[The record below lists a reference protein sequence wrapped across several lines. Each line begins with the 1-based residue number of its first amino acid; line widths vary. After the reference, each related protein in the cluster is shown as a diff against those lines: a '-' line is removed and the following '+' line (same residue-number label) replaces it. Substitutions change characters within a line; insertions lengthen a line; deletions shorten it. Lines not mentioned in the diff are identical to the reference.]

1 MNGSDIEIEIDID
14 IDENDHWTDGS
25 NDSEDNTDDG
35 LFDDADDGN
44 EKLATTREEVGSKDN
59 RKHRKRKIKSLPNT
73 SFDMRRA
80 IKRRRRRQEE
90 LERQPDLGQFDDD
103 ENDND
108 NEDPI
113 QNSGALIS
121 GTSQPPFSPR
131 SKTTEKGGIASVDVE
146 EVIRATKEEKAAT
159 AGNPTAT
166 SGSSTIAMNF
176 EGDNNLDK
184 APAMRTRVV
193 DEEENKIIDNT
204 ANAVGISRD
213 ISNVD
218 GNLFEHQNI
227 DSKRKD
233 NRTDIHE
240 NNLEHRSRNKYNN
253 NSSLSSNYF
262 KFDER
267 KFFSSPTFKPEIK
280 EEAFCR
286 IYAAIEIPLKVLED
300 HGYEAY
306 RQYIEGYDE
315 ENDYHDRDNNDAGGG
330 FRGGHIRKNYR
341 GLFRNIKT
349 KNSYRDKQ
357 KDKEES
363 IRNSLRN
370 ALVNGDPREYQRT
383 IFEVARRRNTIVNL
397 GTGAGK
403 TLIALLLIREIWSTQ
418 SSTKA
423 KKTQKEILNNPMN
436 GHGDA
441 DATKDNEIRNK
452 QQSRRTEKKIEKKQT
467 LFLVP
472 SVALAIQQS
481 LTLRANLPHL
491 HVETA
496 CYTSA
501 SSKRTRASLGT
512 CDVIVATH
520 GVIQDLLMHYGDTFR
535 MDRFNLVVI
544 DECHYAASGNHT
556 YRHLMTKFYHPL
568 EPQRRPRV
576 LGLTASPLLNVKES
590 HSDEQ
595 LSTMLDNL
603 ERTLDSKMVSAAG
616 LIGSR
621 EKEDPAAK
629 SVAPI
634 SITSNNNLL
643 HRVIDERAL
652 NYHGT
657 NMNRTIPSA
666 DNLELLPSRYREFKQ
681 LEHLYKDLGPLVLTI
696 YCAILR
702 RELSKNIFENESM
715 LQFDCAVD
723 HLRRIE
729 EFCNQEIRIL
739 PNMGRNDK
747 ILALEELIETLV
759 EEKGGMKTIGLVF
772 VERRITA
779 IALHCYFLW
788 RNRQIL
794 DETSVGVSS
803 NWKFAKQARRETHK
817 SDSFFELKS
826 SRNKVDQDDD
836 EDDQF
841 DDSVDDPFHIFQQRN
856 ETQDDISVRKKD
868 FQGEM
873 QENNIDLFPT
883 AQFMDAESDSEDE
896 TDNSAKENTKKKI
909 RYKLGEYRLF
919 L

>member
-1 MNGSDIEIEIDID
+1 MNGSEIEIDTD
-14 IDENDHWTDGS
+14 VDESDHWTYGS

-35 LFDDADDGN
+35 LFDDADDDN
-44 EKLATTREEVGSKDN
+44 DQLATTREEVDGKEN
-59 RKHRKRKIKSLPNT
+59 RTHRKRNRKSPPNIF
-73 SFDMRRA
+73 FDWGRA
-80 IKRRRRRQEE
+80 IKRRRQRQEE
-90 LERQPDLGQFDDD
+90 LERQRDLGQFDDD
-103 ENDND
+103 DNDND
-108 NEDPI
+108 NKDPI
-113 QNSGALIS
+113 QNSGTWVY
-121 GTSQPPFSPR
+121 GTSQSSFSPH
-131 SKTTEKGGIASVDVE
+131 SKTAEKGGIVSVDGE
-146 EVIRATKEEKAAT
+146 EVIRATKEEKAT
-159 AGNPTAT
+159 NAGNSTVT
-166 SGSSTIAMNF
+166 GRSLTIAMTI
-176 EGDNNLDK
+176 EGGNTFDK
-184 APAMRTRVV
+184 PSAMRTRVD
-193 DEEENKIIDNT
+193 DEDENKIIEDIAT
-204 ANAVGISRD
+204 AVGISRD

-218 GNLFEHQNI
+218 GTPFEHHKIHSN
-227 DSKRKD
+227 RKD
-233 NRTDIHE
+233 SRSKSYE
-240 NNLEHRSRNKYNN
+240 NNPEHKSRNKYNN
-253 NSSLSSNYF
+253 SNSSLSSNYF

-280 EEAFCR
+280 EEAFRR
-286 IYAAIEIPLKVLED
+286 IYTAIETPLKVLED

-315 ENDYHDRDNNDAGGG
+315 ETDHHDRDNKDASGRI
-330 FRGGHIRKNYR
+330 RGGRNRKNYR
-341 GLFRNIKT
+341 GLFRNIKI

-383 IFEVARRRNTIVNL
+383 IFEVARQRNTIVNL

-403 TLIALLLIREIWSTQ
+403 TLIALLLIRDIWSTQ
-418 SSTKA
+418 STIEARKM
-423 KKTQKEILNNPMN
+423 TDGI
-436 GHGDA
+436 
-441 DATKDNEIRNK
+441 KDNEIRNNK
-452 QQSRRTEKKIEKKQT
+452 QSRKTDKKQT

-491 HVETA
+491 NVETA

-501 SSKRTRASLGT
+501 SSKRTRALLGP

-520 GVIQDLLMHYGDTFR
+520 GVIQDLMMHYGDTFR

-595 LSTMLDNL
+595 LSTMLDKL
-603 ERTLDSKMVSAAG
+603 EKTLDSKMVSAAG

-629 SVAPI
+629 SVALI
-634 SITSNNNLL
+634 STPSNNNLL

-657 NMNRTIPSA
+657 NMHRTIPSA
-666 DNLELLPSRYREFKQ
+666 DNLELLPSRYRELKQ
-681 LEHLYKDLGPLVLTI
+681 LENLYKDLGPLVLTI

-715 LQFDCAVD
+715 LQFDCTMD

-729 EFCNQEIRIL
+729 EFCNQEIKIL

-747 ILALEELIETLV
+747 ILALEELIEKLV
-759 EEKGGMKTIGLVF
+759 EEKGGMKAIGLVF

-779 IALHCYFLW
+779 IALHSYFLW

-794 DETSVGVSS
+794 VETSAGLSS

-826 SRNKVDQDDD
+826 SRNKVDQDDY

-841 DDSVDDPFHIFQQRN
+841 DDSVNDPFRIFQQRN
-856 ETQDDISVRKKD
+856 ETQDDISVMKKN

-873 QENNIDLFPT
+873 KETNSDLFPT
-883 AQFMDAESDSEDE
+883 AQFMNAESDSEDE
-896 TDNSAKENTKKKI
+896 TDNPARENTKI
-909 RYKLGEYRLF
+909 DFRYRLGE
-919 L
+919 

>member
-1 MNGSDIEIEIDID
+1 MNGSEIAIEIDTD
-14 IDENDHWTDGS
+14 VDESDHWTDGS

-44 EKLATTREEVGSKDN
+44 EKLATTREEVDDKDN
-59 RKHRKRKIKSLPNT
+59 RAHRKRNIKSPPNT
-73 SFDMRRA
+73 FFDLGRA
-80 IKRRRRRQEE
+80 IKRRRQRQEE
-90 LERQPDLGQFDDD
+90 LGRQRDLGQFDDD
-103 ENDND
+103 DDD

-113 QNSGALIS
+113 QNSGALIH
-121 GTSQPPFSPR
+121 GISQSSLSPH
-131 SKTTEKGGIASVDVE
+131 SKTAEKGGIVSVDGG
-146 EVIRATKEEKAAT
+146 EVIRATKEEKATT
-159 AGNPTAT
+159 AGDPTVT
-166 SGSSTIAMNF
+166 SGSSTIAMNI
-176 EGDNNLDK
+176 EGDNNFDK
-184 APAMRTRVV
+184 PSAMRTRAANE
-193 DEEENKIIDNT
+193 DEKKIIEDT
-204 ANAVGISRD
+204 ATAVGISRD

-218 GNLFEHQNI
+218 GTPFEHHTI
-227 DSKRKD
+227 DSNRKD
-233 NRTDIHE
+233 RRSNIHKTIPE
-240 NNLEHRSRNKYNN
+240 PKSSNKYNNN

-280 EEAFCR
+280 EEAFRR

-315 ENDYHDRDNNDAGGG
+315 ENDYKDRDNKVASGRI
-330 FRGGHIRKNYR
+330 RGSRNRKNYR
-341 GLFRNIKT
+341 GLFRNMKI

-383 IFEVARRRNTIVNL
+383 IFEVARQRNTIVNL

-403 TLIALLLIREIWSTQ
+403 TLIALLLIRDIWSTQ
-418 SSTKA
+418 SAIEA
-423 KKTQKEILNNPMN
+423 KKK
-436 GHGDA
+436 A
-441 DATKDNEIRNK
+441 DAIKDNEIRNNK
-452 QQSRRTEKKIEKKQT
+452 QSRKTNKNQT

-491 HVETA
+491 NVETA

-501 SSKRTRASLGT
+501 SSKRTRASLGS

-595 LSTMLDNL
+595 LSTMLDKL
-603 ERTLDSKMVSAAG
+603 EKTMDSKMVSAAG

-621 EKEDPAAK
+621 EEEDPAAK
-629 SVAPI
+629 SVALI
-634 SITSNNNLL
+634 STPSNNNLL

-681 LEHLYKDLGPLVLTI
+681 LENLYKDLGPLVLTI

-702 RELSKNIFENESM
+702 RELSKNIFENESI

-729 EFCNQEIRIL
+729 EFCNQEIKIL

-747 ILALEELIETLV
+747 ILALEELIEKLV
-759 EEKGGMKTIGLVF
+759 EEKGGMKAIGLVF

-794 DETSVGVSS
+794 VETSAGLSS

-817 SDSFFELKS
+817 SDSVFELKS
-826 SRNKVDQDDD
+826 SRNKVDRDDD

-856 ETQDDISVRKKD
+856 ETQDDILVRKKD

-873 QENNIDLFPT
+873 KENNIDLFPT
-883 AQFMDAESDSEDE
+883 AQFMDAESDSENE
-896 TDNSAKENTKKKI
+896 TDNSARENTKKDFQY
-909 RYKLGEYRLF
+909 RLGEYRLF